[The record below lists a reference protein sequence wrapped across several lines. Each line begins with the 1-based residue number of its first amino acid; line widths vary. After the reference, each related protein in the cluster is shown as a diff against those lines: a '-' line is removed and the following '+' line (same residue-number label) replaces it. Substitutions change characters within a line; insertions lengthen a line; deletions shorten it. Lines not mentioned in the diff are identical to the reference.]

1 MNKKALIIVTNQ
13 DKFESTKEP
22 TGLWLSELVHFY
34 DTIQKAGIKM
44 DIASILGGHVPLDPK
59 SISERAL
66 DITTKKYY
74 EDETFM
80 TKLNNSQKLSEVNAN
95 DYSIIYFTGGHG
107 TMWDFPNSS
116 DIQEIS
122 QSIYENGGI
131 ISAVCHGVGAL
142 LNIKDKNGELLIK
155 GKKVTGYSTNE
166 EKLVD
171 ALDKIPFQLEAA
183 LKDAGA
189 EYKKAL
195 LPFTSFTRVDG
206 RIITG
211 QNPQSTLEVAKKVL
225 ESNLVQNQHQN

>member
-1 MNKKALIIVTNQ
+1 
-13 DKFESTKEP
+13 
-22 TGLWLSELVHFY
+22 
-34 DTIQKAGIKM
+34 
-44 DIASILGGHVPLDPK
+44 
-59 SISERAL
+59 
-66 DITTKKYY
+66 
-74 EDETFM
+74 
-80 TKLNNSQKLSEVNAN
+80 
-95 DYSIIYFTGGHG
+95 
-107 TMWDFPNSS
+107 
-116 DIQEIS
+116 
-122 QSIYENGGI
+122 
-131 ISAVCHGVGAL
+131 L

-206 RIITG
+206 QIITG